1 MELLKWVHNNKSR
14 DINYKKEKLVGF
26 EEKEMKEVYD
36 FHKSLPGYKAT
47 PLVELDNLAKY
58 YGVKKVWLKDESK
71 RFGLNAFK
79 VLGGSYAIGKYLSQK
94 LGKDMSE
101 LPFNVLISDEIKK
114 QLGDVTF
121 VTATDGN
128 HGRGVAWVANKLRQ
142 KSVVYMPKGSA
153 QMRFDAIA
161 REGADVTIT
170 DLNYDDAVRLA
181 NKGAQEHGWIMVQDT
196 AWDGYEEIPLWI
208 MQGYS
213 TIINEIVEQLEA
225 AKEEKPTH
233 VFLQAGVGSFAG
245 AVQGYLAH
253 LYGDDRPI
261 TIICEPH
268 GANCIYKSME
278 ANDGKPH
285 NVTGDL
291 TTIMAGLAC
300 GEPNTISWKI
310 LRDNSDFSVS
320 CDDQVAARGMR
331 ILSSPLGTDTRVI
344 SGESGAV
351 GLGLFSILAEKKEEY
366 ACDDQVAARGMRILS
381 SPLGTDTRVIS
392 GESGA
397 VGLGLFSILAE
408 KKEEYVELM
417 KELKIDENSR
427 ILCIST
433 EGDTDVE
440 GYKNVVWNGAHPNK

>member
-366 ACDDQVAARGMRILS
+366 A
-381 SPLGTDTRVIS
+381 
-392 GESGA
+392 
-397 VGLGLFSILAE
+397 
-408 KKEEYVELM
+408 ELM

>member
-1 MELLKWVHNNKSR
+1 MH
-14 DINYKKEKLVGF
+14 D
-26 EEKEMKEVYD
+26 VYE
-36 FHKSLPGYKAT
+36 FHKSLPNYKAT
-47 PLVELDNLAKY
+47 PLVDLKNLAAH

-79 VLGGSYAIGKYLSQK
+79 VLGGSYAIGKYLSQR
-94 LGKDMSE
+94 LGKDINE
-101 LPFNVLISDEIKK
+101 LPYNVLISDEIKK

-128 HGRGVAWVANKLRQ
+128 HGRGVAWMANRLKQ

-153 QMRFDAIA
+153 KMRFDAIA

-170 DLNYDDAVRLA
+170 ELNYDDAVRLA
-181 NKGAQEHGWIMVQDT
+181 NKGAENYGWIMVQDT

-213 TIINEIVEQLEA
+213 TIINEVIEQL
-225 AKEEKPTH
+225 KEMGDEKPTH

-261 TIICEPH
+261 TVICEPH
-268 GANCIYKSME
+268 GANCIYKSMA
-278 ANDGKPH
+278 ANDGNPH
-285 NVTGDL
+285 NVSGDL

-320 CDDQVAARGMR
+320 CDDEIAARGMR
-331 ILSSPLGTDTRVI
+331 VLSSPLGDDARVI

-351 GLGLFSILAEKKEEY
+351 GLGLFTVLSEKKEEF
-366 ACDDQVAARGMRILS
+366 A
-381 SPLGTDTRVIS
+381 
-392 GESGA
+392 
-397 VGLGLFSILAE
+397 
-408 KKEEYVELM
+408 ELM
-417 KELKIDENSR
+417 KELKIDENSK

-440 GYKNVVWNGAHPNK
+440 GYRNVVWNGAYSNR

>member
-1 MELLKWVHNNKSR
+1 MELLKWVHNTKSR
-14 DINYKKEKLVGF
+14 DCNYKKEELVGF
-26 EEKEMKEVYD
+26 DEKSMHDVYE
-36 FHKSLPGYKAT
+36 FHKSLPNYKPT
-47 PLVELDNLAKY
+47 PLVDLVNLAKY

-79 VLGGSYAIGKYLSQK
+79 VLGGSYAIGKYLSQR
-94 LGKDMSE
+94 LGKDINE
-101 LPFNVLISDEIKK
+101 LPYNVLISDEIKK
-114 QLGDVTF
+114 QLGELTF

-128 HGRGVAWVANKLRQ
+128 HGRGVAWMANRLNQ
-142 KSVVYMPKGSA
+142 NSVVYMPKGSA

-161 REGADVTIT
+161 REGAKVTIT

-181 NKGAQEHGWIMVQDT
+181 NKGAEDYGWIMVQDT

-213 TIINEIVEQLEA
+213 TIINEVVEQLKA
-225 AKEEKPTH
+225 FGDEKPTH

-253 LYGDDRPI
+253 LYGDERPI
-261 TIICEPH
+261 TVICEPH
-268 GANCIYKSME
+268 GANCIYKSMA
-278 ANDGKPH
+278 ANDGNPH

-320 CDDQVAARGMR
+320 CDDEIAARGMR
-331 ILSSPLGTDTRVI
+331 VLSSPLGDDARVI

-351 GLGLFSILAEKKEEY
+351 GLGLFTVLSEKKDEY
-366 ACDDQVAARGMRILS
+366 
-381 SPLGTDTRVIS
+381 
-392 GESGA
+392 
-397 VGLGLFSILAE
+397 
-408 KKEEYVELM
+408 KELM
-417 KELKIDENSR
+417 DALKIDENSK

-440 GYKNVVWNGAHPNK
+440 GYKNVVWNGAYSNR

>member
-1 MELLKWVHNNKSR
+1 MELLKWVHNKKSR
-14 DINYKKEKLVGF
+14 EVDYKKSELIGFDEKS
-26 EEKEMKEVYD
+26 MHDVYE
-36 FHKSLPGYKAT
+36 FHKSLPNYTPT
-47 PLVELDNLAKY
+47 PLVDLKNLATY
-58 YGVKKVWLKDESK
+58 YGVKKIWLKDESK

-94 LGKDMSE
+94 LNKDINE
-101 LPFNVLISDEIKK
+101 LPYNVLISDEVKK
-114 QLGDVTF
+114 ELGDVTF

-128 HGRGVAWVANKLRQ
+128 HGRGVAWMANRLKQ

-181 NKGAQEHGWIMVQDT
+181 NKGAEEYGWIMVQDT
-196 AWDGYEEIPLWI
+196 AWEGYEEIPLWI

-213 TIINEIVEQLEA
+213 TIINEVVEQLKA
-225 AKEEKPTH
+225 CGDEKPTH

-278 ANDGKPH
+278 ANDGNPH

-310 LRDNSDFSVS
+310 LRDNADFSVS
-320 CDDQVAARGMR
+320 CDDQIAARGMR
-331 ILSSPLGTDTRVI
+331 VLSSPLGDDTRVI

-351 GLGLFSILAEKKEEY
+351 GLGLFTVLSEKKEEY
-366 ACDDQVAARGMRILS
+366 
-381 SPLGTDTRVIS
+381 
-392 GESGA
+392 
-397 VGLGLFSILAE
+397 
-408 KKEEYVELM
+408 KEFM
-417 KELKIDENSR
+417 KALKIDENSK

-433 EGDTDVE
+433 EGDTDIE
-440 GYKNVVWNGAHPNK
+440 GYKNVVWNGAYNNF

>member
-1 MELLKWVHNNKSR
+1 MELLKWVHNTKSR
-14 DINYKKEKLVGF
+14 DVNYTKEKLVGF

-47 PLVELDNLAKY
+47 PLVELDDLAKY
-58 YGVKKVWLKDESK
+58 YGVQKLWLKDESK

-101 LPFNVLISDEIKK
+101 LPFNVLISDEVKK

-161 REGADVTIT
+161 REGADVSIT

-181 NKGAQEHGWIMVQDT
+181 NKGAQDHGWIMVQDT

-245 AVQGYLAH
+245 AVQGYLSH

-310 LRDNSDFSVS
+310 LRDNADFSVS
-320 CDDQVAARGMR
+320 CDDSIAARGMR
-331 ILSSPLGTDTRVI
+331 VLSSPLGNDQRVI

-351 GLGLFSILAEKKEEY
+351 GLGLFTVLSEKKEEY
-366 ACDDQVAARGMRILS
+366 A
-381 SPLGTDTRVIS
+381 
-392 GESGA
+392 
-397 VGLGLFSILAE
+397 
-408 KKEEYVELM
+408 ELM
-417 KELKIDENSR
+417 KALKIDENSR

-440 GYKNVVWNGAHPNK
+440 GYKNVVWNGSHPNK

>member
-1 MELLKWVHNNKSR
+1 MELLKWVHNTKSR
-14 DINYKKEKLVGF
+14 DCNYKKEELVGF
-26 EEKEMKEVYD
+26 DEKSMHDVYE
-36 FHKSLPGYKAT
+36 FHKSLPNYKPT
-47 PLVELDNLAKY
+47 PLVDLANLAKY

-79 VLGGSYAIGKYLSQK
+79 VLGGSYAIGKYLSQR
-94 LGKDMSE
+94 LGKDIND
-101 LPFNVLISDEIKK
+101 LPYNVLISDEIKK
-114 QLGDVTF
+114 QLGELTF

-128 HGRGVAWVANKLRQ
+128 HGRGVAWMANRLNQ
-142 KSVVYMPKGSA
+142 NSVVYMPKGSA

-161 REGADVTIT
+161 REGAKVTIT

-181 NKGAQEHGWIMVQDT
+181 NKGAEDYGWIMVQDT

-213 TIINEIVEQLEA
+213 TIINEVVEQLKA
-225 AKEEKPTH
+225 FGDEKPTH

-268 GANCIYKSME
+268 GANCIYKSMA
-278 ANDGKPH
+278 ANDGNPH

-320 CDDQVAARGMR
+320 CDDEIAARGMR
-331 ILSSPLGTDTRVI
+331 VLSSPLGDDARVI

-351 GLGLFSILAEKKEEY
+351 GLGLFTVLSEKKDEY
-366 ACDDQVAARGMRILS
+366 
-381 SPLGTDTRVIS
+381 
-392 GESGA
+392 
-397 VGLGLFSILAE
+397 
-408 KKEEYVELM
+408 KELM
-417 KELKIDENSR
+417 DALKIDENSK

-440 GYKNVVWNGAHPNK
+440 GYKNVVWNGAYSNR

>member
-1 MELLKWVHNNKSR
+1 MELLKWVHNTKSR
-14 DINYKKEKLVGF
+14 DAQYKKEELVGF
-26 EEKEMKEVYD
+26 DEKSMHDVYE
-36 FHKSLPGYKAT
+36 FHKSLPNYKPT
-47 PLVELDNLAKY
+47 PLVDLKNLAAH

-94 LGKDMSE
+94 LGKDINE
-101 LPFNVLISDEIKK
+101 LPYNVLISDEVKK

-128 HGRGVAWVANKLRQ
+128 HGRGVAWMANRLKQ

-181 NKGAQEHGWIMVQDT
+181 NKGAEEYGWIMVQDT

-213 TIINEIVEQLEA
+213 TIINEVVEQLKA
-225 AKEEKPTH
+225 CGNEKPTH

-278 ANDGKPH
+278 ANDGNPH
-285 NVTGDL
+285 NVGGDL

-310 LRDNSDFSVS
+310 LRDNADFSVS
-320 CDDQVAARGMR
+320 CDDQIAARGMR
-331 ILSSPLGTDTRVI
+331 VLSSPLGDDTRVI

-351 GLGLFSILAEKKEEY
+351 GLGLFTILSERKEEF
-366 ACDDQVAARGMRILS
+366 A
-381 SPLGTDTRVIS
+381 
-392 GESGA
+392 
-397 VGLGLFSILAE
+397 
-408 KKEEYVELM
+408 ELM
-417 KELKIDENSR
+417 KELKIDENSK

-440 GYKNVVWNGAHPNK
+440 GYRNVVWNGAFGNI

>member
-1 MELLKWVHNNKSR
+1 MELLKWVHNTKSR
-14 DINYKKEKLVGF
+14 DVNYTKEKLVGF

-47 PLVELDNLAKY
+47 PLVELDELAKY
-58 YGVKKVWLKDESK
+58 YGVQKLWLKDESK

-101 LPFNVLISDEIKK
+101 LPFNVLISDEVKK

-161 REGADVTIT
+161 REGADVSIT

-181 NKGAQEHGWIMVQDT
+181 NKGAEEHGWIMVQDT

-310 LRDNSDFSVS
+310 LRDNADFSIS
-320 CDDQVAARGMR
+320 CDDEIAARGMR
-331 ILSSPLGTDTRVI
+331 VLSSPLGNDQRVI

-351 GLGLFSILAEKKEEY
+351 GLGLFTVLSEKKEEY
-366 ACDDQVAARGMRILS
+366 A
-381 SPLGTDTRVIS
+381 
-392 GESGA
+392 
-397 VGLGLFSILAE
+397 
-408 KKEEYVELM
+408 ELM
-417 KELKIDENSR
+417 KALKIDENSR

-440 GYKNVVWNGAHPNK
+440 GYKNVVWNGAHSNR

>member
-1 MELLKWVHNNKSR
+1 VELLKWVHNTKSR
-14 DINYKKEKLVGF
+14 DVNYTKEKLVGF

-47 PLVELDNLAKY
+47 PLVELDDLAKY
-58 YGVKKVWLKDESK
+58 YGVQKLWLKDESK

-94 LGKDMSE
+94 LGRDMSE
-101 LPFNVLISDEIKK
+101 LPFNVLISDEVKK

-153 QMRFDAIA
+153 KMRFDAIA
-161 REGADVTIT
+161 REGADVSIT

-181 NKGAQEHGWIMVQDT
+181 NKGAEEHDWIMVQDT

-310 LRDNSDFSVS
+310 LRDNADFSVS
-320 CDDQVAARGMR
+320 CDDSIAARGMR
-331 ILSSPLGTDTRVI
+331 VLSSPLGNDQRVI

-351 GLGLFSILAEKKEEY
+351 GLGLFTVLSEKKEEY
-366 ACDDQVAARGMRILS
+366 A
-381 SPLGTDTRVIS
+381 
-392 GESGA
+392 
-397 VGLGLFSILAE
+397 
-408 KKEEYVELM
+408 ELM
-417 KELKIDENSR
+417 KALKIDENSR

-440 GYKNVVWNGAHPNK
+440 GYKNVVWNGSHPNK

>member
-1 MELLKWVHNNKSR
+1 MELLKWVHNTKSR
-14 DINYKKEKLVGF
+14 DCNYKKEELVGF
-26 EEKEMKEVYD
+26 DEKSMHDVYE
-36 FHKSLPGYKAT
+36 FHKSLPNYKPT
-47 PLVELDNLAKY
+47 PLVDLANLAKY

-79 VLGGSYAIGKYLSQK
+79 VLGGSYAIGKYLSQR
-94 LGKDMSE
+94 LGKDINE
-101 LPFNVLISDEIKK
+101 LPYNVLISDEIKK
-114 QLGDVTF
+114 QLGELTF

-128 HGRGVAWVANKLRQ
+128 HGRGVAWMANRLNQ
-142 KSVVYMPKGSA
+142 NSVVYMPKGSA

-161 REGADVTIT
+161 REGAKVTIT

-181 NKGAQEHGWIMVQDT
+181 NKGAEDYGWIMVQDT

-213 TIINEIVEQLEA
+213 TIINEVVEQLKA
-225 AKEEKPTH
+225 FGDEKPTH

-253 LYGDDRPI
+253 LYGDERPI
-261 TIICEPH
+261 TVICEPH
-268 GANCIYKSME
+268 GANCIYKSMA
-278 ANDGKPH
+278 ANDGNPH

-320 CDDQVAARGMR
+320 CDDEIAARGMR
-331 ILSSPLGTDTRVI
+331 VLSSPLGDDARVI

-351 GLGLFSILAEKKEEY
+351 GLGLFTVLSEKKDEY
-366 ACDDQVAARGMRILS
+366 
-381 SPLGTDTRVIS
+381 
-392 GESGA
+392 
-397 VGLGLFSILAE
+397 
-408 KKEEYVELM
+408 KELM
-417 KELKIDENSR
+417 DALKINENSK

-440 GYKNVVWNGAHPNK
+440 GYKNVVWNGAYSNR

>member
-1 MELLKWVHNNKSR
+1 MELLKWVHNTKSR
-14 DINYKKEKLVGF
+14 DVNYTKEKLVGF

-47 PLVELDNLAKY
+47 PLVELDDLAKY
-58 YGVKKVWLKDESK
+58 YGVQKLWLKDESK

-94 LGKDMSE
+94 LGRDMSE
-101 LPFNVLISDEIKK
+101 LPFNVLISDEVKK

-153 QMRFDAIA
+153 KMRFDVIA
-161 REGADVTIT
+161 REGADVSIT

-181 NKGAQEHGWIMVQDT
+181 NKGAEEHGWIMVQDT

-310 LRDNSDFSVS
+310 LRDNADFSVS
-320 CDDQVAARGMR
+320 CDDSIAARGMR
-331 ILSSPLGTDTRVI
+331 VLSSPLGNDQRVI

-351 GLGLFSILAEKKEEY
+351 GLGLFTVLSEKKEEY
-366 ACDDQVAARGMRILS
+366 A
-381 SPLGTDTRVIS
+381 
-392 GESGA
+392 
-397 VGLGLFSILAE
+397 
-408 KKEEYVELM
+408 ELM
-417 KELKIDENSR
+417 KALKIDENSR

-440 GYKNVVWNGAHPNK
+440 GYKNVVWNGSHPNK

>member
-1 MELLKWVHNNKSR
+1 MELLKWVHNTKSR
-14 DINYKKEKLVGF
+14 DVNYTKEKLVGF

-36 FHKSLPGYKAT
+36 LHKSLPGYKAT
-47 PLVELDNLAKY
+47 PLVELDDLAKY
-58 YGVKKVWLKDESK
+58 YGVQKLWLKDESK

-94 LGKDMSE
+94 LGRDMSE
-101 LPFNVLISDEIKK
+101 LPFNVLISDEVKK

-153 QMRFDAIA
+153 KMRFDAIA
-161 REGADVTIT
+161 REGADVSIT

-181 NKGAQEHGWIMVQDT
+181 NKGAEEHGWIMVQDT

-310 LRDNSDFSVS
+310 LRDNADFSVS
-320 CDDQVAARGMR
+320 CDDSIAARGMR
-331 ILSSPLGTDTRVI
+331 VLSSPLGNDQRVI

-351 GLGLFSILAEKKEEY
+351 GLGLFTVLSEKKEEY
-366 ACDDQVAARGMRILS
+366 A
-381 SPLGTDTRVIS
+381 
-392 GESGA
+392 
-397 VGLGLFSILAE
+397 
-408 KKEEYVELM
+408 ELM
-417 KELKIDENSR
+417 KALKIDENSR

-440 GYKNVVWNGAHPNK
+440 GYKNVVWNGSHPNK

>member
-1 MELLKWVHNNKSR
+1 MELLKWVHNTKSR
-14 DINYKKEKLVGF
+14 DVNYTKEKLVGF

-47 PLVELDNLAKY
+47 PLVELDDLAKY
-58 YGVKKVWLKDESK
+58 YGVQKLWLKDESK

-94 LGKDMSE
+94 LGRDMSE
-101 LPFNVLISDEIKK
+101 LPFNVLISDEVKK

-153 QMRFDAIA
+153 KMRFDAIA
-161 REGADVTIT
+161 REGADVSIT

-181 NKGAQEHGWIMVQDT
+181 NKGAEEHGWIMVQDT

-310 LRDNSDFSVS
+310 LRDSADFSVS
-320 CDDQVAARGMR
+320 CDDSIAARGMR
-331 ILSSPLGTDTRVI
+331 VLSSPLGNDQRVI

-351 GLGLFSILAEKKEEY
+351 GLGLFT
-366 ACDDQVAARGMRILS
+366 VLS
-381 SPLGTDTRVIS
+381 
-392 GESGA
+392 
-397 VGLGLFSILAE
+397 E

-417 KELKIDENSR
+417 KALKIDENSR

-440 GYKNVVWNGAHPNK
+440 GYKNVVWNGSHPNK

>member
-1 MELLKWVHNNKSR
+1 MELLKWVHNTKSR
-14 DINYKKEKLVGF
+14 DMEYKKEALVGF
-26 EEKEMKEVYD
+26 DEKSMHDVYN
-36 FHKSLPGYKAT
+36 FHKSLPNYKPT
-47 PLVELDNLAKY
+47 PLVDLKNLAAH

-79 VLGGSYAIGKYLSQK
+79 VLGGSYAIGKYLSQR
-94 LGKDMSE
+94 LGKDINE
-101 LPFNVLISDEIKK
+101 LPYNVLISDEVKK

-128 HGRGVAWVANKLRQ
+128 HGRGVAWMANRLKQ

-181 NKGAQEHGWIMVQDT
+181 NKGAEDYGWIMVQDT

-213 TIINEIVEQLEA
+213 TIINEVIEQL
-225 AKEEKPTH
+225 KEMGDEKPTH

-268 GANCIYKSME
+268 GANCIYKSMA
-278 ANDGKPH
+278 ANDGNPH
-285 NVTGDL
+285 NVAGDL

-310 LRDNSDFSVS
+310 LRDNSDFSIS
-320 CDDQVAARGMR
+320 CDDEIAARGMR
-331 ILSSPLGTDTRVI
+331 VLSSPLGDDTRVI

-351 GLGLFSILAEKKEEY
+351 GLGLFTILSEKKEEF
-366 ACDDQVAARGMRILS
+366 A
-381 SPLGTDTRVIS
+381 
-392 GESGA
+392 
-397 VGLGLFSILAE
+397 
-408 KKEEYVELM
+408 ELM
-417 KELKIDENSR
+417 AELKIDENSK

-440 GYKNVVWNGAHPNK
+440 GYRNVVWNGAYSNR

>member
-1 MELLKWVHNNKSR
+1 MELLKWVHNKKSR
-14 DINYKKEKLVGF
+14 DAEYKKSELVGF
-26 EEKEMKEVYD
+26 DDKSMHDVYE
-36 FHKSLPGYKAT
+36 FHKSLPNYKPT
-47 PLVELDNLAKY
+47 PLVDLKNLAAH

-79 VLGGSYAIGKYLSQK
+79 VLGGSYAIGKYLSQR
-94 LGKDMSE
+94 LGKDINE
-101 LPFNVLISDEIKK
+101 LPYNVLISDEVKK

-128 HGRGVAWVANKLRQ
+128 HGRGVAWMANRLKQ

-153 QMRFDAIA
+153 KMRFDAIA

-181 NKGAQEHGWIMVQDT
+181 NKGAEEYGWIMVQDT

-213 TIINEIVEQLEA
+213 TIINEVVEQLKA
-225 AKEEKPTH
+225 CGNEKPTH

-278 ANDGKPH
+278 ANDGNPH
-285 NVTGDL
+285 NVGGDL

-310 LRDNSDFSVS
+310 LRDNADFSVS
-320 CDDQVAARGMR
+320 CDDQIAARGMR
-331 ILSSPLGTDTRVI
+331 VLSSPLGDDTRVI

-351 GLGLFSILAEKKEEY
+351 GLGLFTILSERKKEF
-366 ACDDQVAARGMRILS
+366 A
-381 SPLGTDTRVIS
+381 
-392 GESGA
+392 
-397 VGLGLFSILAE
+397 
-408 KKEEYVELM
+408 ELM
-417 KELKIDENSR
+417 KELKIDENSK

-440 GYKNVVWNGAHPNK
+440 GYRNIVWNGAFGNI

>member
-1 MELLKWVHNNKSR
+1 MELLKWVHNKKSR
-14 DINYKKEKLVGF
+14 DAEYKKSELVGF
-26 EEKEMKEVYD
+26 DDKSMHDVYE
-36 FHKSLPGYKAT
+36 FHKSLPNYQPT
-47 PLVELDNLAKY
+47 PLVDLKNLAAH

-79 VLGGSYAIGKYLSQK
+79 VLGGSYAIGKYLSQR
-94 LGKDMSE
+94 LGKDINE
-101 LPFNVLISDEIKK
+101 LPYNVLISDEVKK
-114 QLGDVTF
+114 ELGDVTF

-128 HGRGVAWVANKLRQ
+128 HGRGVAWMANRLKQ

-181 NKGAQEHGWIMVQDT
+181 NKGAEDYGWIMVQDT

-213 TIINEIVEQLEA
+213 TIINEVVEQLKA
-225 AKEEKPTH
+225 CGNEKPTH

-261 TIICEPH
+261 TVICEPH

-278 ANDGKPH
+278 ANDGNPH
-285 NVTGDL
+285 NVGGDL

-310 LRDNSDFSVS
+310 LRDNADFSVS
-320 CDDQVAARGMR
+320 CDDQIAARGMR
-331 ILSSPLGTDTRVI
+331 VLSSPLGDDTRVI

-351 GLGLFSILAEKKEEY
+351 GLGLFTILSERKEEF
-366 ACDDQVAARGMRILS
+366 A
-381 SPLGTDTRVIS
+381 
-392 GESGA
+392 
-397 VGLGLFSILAE
+397 
-408 KKEEYVELM
+408 ELM
-417 KELKIDENSR
+417 KELKINENSK

-440 GYKNVVWNGAHPNK
+440 GYRNVVWNGAYNNI

>member
-1 MELLKWVHNNKSR
+1 MELLKWVHNTKSR
-14 DINYKKEKLVGF
+14 DVNYTKEKLVGF

-47 PLVELDNLAKY
+47 PLVELDDLAKY
-58 YGVKKVWLKDESK
+58 YGVQKLWLKDESK

-94 LGKDMSE
+94 LGRDMSE
-101 LPFNVLISDEIKK
+101 LPFNVLISDEVKK

-153 QMRFDAIA
+153 KMRFDAIA
-161 REGADVTIT
+161 REGADVSIT

-181 NKGAQEHGWIMVQDT
+181 NKGAEEHGWIMVQDT

-268 GANCIYKSME
+268 GASCIYKSME

-310 LRDNSDFSVS
+310 LRDNADFSVS
-320 CDDQVAARGMR
+320 CDDSIAARGMR
-331 ILSSPLGTDTRVI
+331 VLSSPLGNDQRVI

-351 GLGLFSILAEKKEEY
+351 GLGLFTVLSEKKEEY
-366 ACDDQVAARGMRILS
+366 A
-381 SPLGTDTRVIS
+381 
-392 GESGA
+392 
-397 VGLGLFSILAE
+397 
-408 KKEEYVELM
+408 ELM
-417 KELKIDENSR
+417 KALKIDENSR

-440 GYKNVVWNGAHPNK
+440 GYKNVVWNGSHPNK

>member
-1 MELLKWVHNNKSR
+1 MELLKWVHNTKSR
-14 DINYKKEKLVGF
+14 DVNYTKENLVGL

-47 PLVELDNLAKY
+47 PLVELDDLAKY
-58 YGVKKVWLKDESK
+58 YGVQKLWLKDESK

-94 LGKDMSE
+94 LGRDMSE
-101 LPFNVLISDEIKK
+101 LPFNVLISDEVKK

-153 QMRFDAIA
+153 KMRFDAIA
-161 REGADVTIT
+161 REGADVSIT

-181 NKGAQEHGWIMVQDT
+181 NKGAEEHGWIMVQDT

-310 LRDNSDFSVS
+310 LRDNADFSVS
-320 CDDQVAARGMR
+320 CDDSIAARGMR
-331 ILSSPLGTDTRVI
+331 VLSSPLGNDQRVI

-351 GLGLFSILAEKKEEY
+351 GLGLFTVLSEKKEEY
-366 ACDDQVAARGMRILS
+366 A
-381 SPLGTDTRVIS
+381 
-392 GESGA
+392 
-397 VGLGLFSILAE
+397 
-408 KKEEYVELM
+408 ELM
-417 KELKIDENSR
+417 KALKIDENSR

-440 GYKNVVWNGAHPNK
+440 GYKNVVWNGSHPNK

>member
-1 MELLKWVHNNKSR
+1 MELLKWVHNTKSR
-14 DINYKKEKLVGF
+14 DVNYTKEKLVGF

-47 PLVELDNLAKY
+47 PLVELDDLAKY
-58 YGVKKVWLKDESK
+58 YGVQKLWLKDESK

-101 LPFNVLISDEIKK
+101 LPFNVLISDEVKK

-161 REGADVTIT
+161 REGADVSIT

-181 NKGAQEHGWIMVQDT
+181 NKGAEEHGWIMVQDT

-310 LRDNSDFSVS
+310 LRDNADFSVS
-320 CDDQVAARGMR
+320 CDDSIAARGMR
-331 ILSSPLGTDTRVI
+331 VLSSPLGNDQRVI

-351 GLGLFSILAEKKEEY
+351 GLGLFTVLSEKKEEF
-366 ACDDQVAARGMRILS
+366 A
-381 SPLGTDTRVIS
+381 
-392 GESGA
+392 
-397 VGLGLFSILAE
+397 
-408 KKEEYVELM
+408 ELM
-417 KELKIDENSR
+417 KALKIDENSR

-440 GYKNVVWNGAHPNK
+440 GYKNVVWNGSHPNK

>member
-1 MELLKWVHNNKSR
+1 MELLKWVHNTKSR
-14 DINYKKEKLVGF
+14 DVNYQKEKLVGF
-26 EEKEMKEVYD
+26 EEKEMKEVYE

-47 PLVELDNLAKY
+47 PLVELDELAKY
-58 YGVKKVWLKDESK
+58 YGVQKLWLKDESK

-101 LPFNVLISDEIKK
+101 LPFNVLVSDEVKK

-161 REGADVTIT
+161 KEGADVSIT

-245 AVQGYLAH
+245 AVQGYLSH

-268 GANCIYKSME
+268 GANCIYKSMA

-320 CDDQVAARGMR
+320 CDDSIAARGMR
-331 ILSSPLGTDTRVI
+331 VLSSPLGNDQRVI

-351 GLGLFSILAEKKEEY
+351 GLGLFTVLSEKKEEY
-366 ACDDQVAARGMRILS
+366 A
-381 SPLGTDTRVIS
+381 
-392 GESGA
+392 
-397 VGLGLFSILAE
+397 
-408 KKEEYVELM
+408 ELM
-417 KELKIDENSR
+417 KALKIDENSR

-440 GYKNVVWNGAHPNK
+440 GFKNVVWNGAHPNK

>member
-1 MELLKWVHNNKSR
+1 MELLKWVHNTKSR
-14 DINYKKEKLVGF
+14 DVNYTKEKLVGF

-47 PLVELDNLAKY
+47 PLVELDDLAKY
-58 YGVKKVWLKDESK
+58 YGVQKLWLKDESK

-94 LGKDMSE
+94 LGRDMSE
-101 LPFNVLISDEIKK
+101 LPFNVLISDEVKK

-153 QMRFDAIA
+153 KMRFDAIA
-161 REGADVTIT
+161 REGADVSIT

-181 NKGAQEHGWIMVQDT
+181 NKGAEEHDWIMVQDT

-310 LRDNSDFSVS
+310 LRDNADFSVS
-320 CDDQVAARGMR
+320 CDDSIAARGMR
-331 ILSSPLGTDTRVI
+331 VLSSPLGNDQRVI

-351 GLGLFSILAEKKEEY
+351 GLGLFTVLSEKKEEY
-366 ACDDQVAARGMRILS
+366 A
-381 SPLGTDTRVIS
+381 
-392 GESGA
+392 
-397 VGLGLFSILAE
+397 
-408 KKEEYVELM
+408 ELM
-417 KELKIDENSR
+417 KALKIDENSR

-440 GYKNVVWNGAHPNK
+440 GYKNVVWNGSHPNK

>member
-1 MELLKWVHNNKSR
+1 MELLKWVHNTKSR
-14 DINYKKEKLVGF
+14 DVNYTKEKLVGF

-47 PLVELDNLAKY
+47 PLVELDDLAKY
-58 YGVKKVWLKDESK
+58 YGVQKLWLKDESK

-94 LGKDMSE
+94 LGRDMSE
-101 LPFNVLISDEIKK
+101 LPFNVLISDEVKK

-153 QMRFDAIA
+153 KMRFDAIA
-161 REGADVTIT
+161 REGADVSIT

-181 NKGAQEHGWIMVQDT
+181 NKGAEEHGWIMVQDT

-291 TTIMAGLAC
+291 ITIMAGLAC

-310 LRDNSDFSVS
+310 LRDNADFSVS
-320 CDDQVAARGMR
+320 CDDSIAARGMR
-331 ILSSPLGTDTRVI
+331 VLSSPLGNDQRVI

-351 GLGLFSILAEKKEEY
+351 GLGLFTVLSEKKEEY
-366 ACDDQVAARGMRILS
+366 A
-381 SPLGTDTRVIS
+381 
-392 GESGA
+392 
-397 VGLGLFSILAE
+397 
-408 KKEEYVELM
+408 ELM
-417 KELKIDENSR
+417 KALKIDENSR

-440 GYKNVVWNGAHPNK
+440 GYKNVVWNGSHPNK